1 MVNKDPVKSF
11 ENLYVYRLARDFS
24 KKVSHLIKM
33 LPQCEEYNLKSQMRR
48 AKLSITNNIA
58 EGYGRYHYQENI
70 QFCRQ
75 ARGSICELIDDFNEC
90 ADEGYINEKMLN
102 EYKEAG
108 YYLLKVLNNYINSI
122 VKQKQSS
129 KELKRVHKQVTQSI
143 DSFSY

>member
-1 MVNKDPVKSF
+1 MADKDAVKSF
-11 ENLYVYRLARDFS
+11 EDLYAYRLARDFS

-90 ADEGYINEKMLN
+90 ADEGYINQKMLN
-102 EYKEAG
+102 DYKEAG
-108 YYLLKVLNNYINSI
+108 YYLLKVLNSYINSI
-122 VKQKQSS
+122 VKQKQTS
-129 KELKRVHKQVTQSI
+129 KEAKRVNKQMSQSI
-143 DSFSY
+143 DSFPY